1 MSFKIVENLTP
12 KEKERRREEY
22 TKWLEKHG
30 YLQKSEED
38 KIAEAYANWTHDAS
52 YLKRQPQS
60 EDPNKPLLQARSLT
74 QELIKD
80 LQSINHDTQAALKLA
95 TNIEEILNTIK

>member
-1 MSFKIVENLTP
+1 MSFKVIHNQTP
-12 KEKERRREEY
+12 KEKERRRIEY
-22 TKWLEKHG
+22 TAWLEEHG
-30 YLQKSEED
+30 YLQKEEKD

-52 YLKRQPQS
+52 YLRSQP
-60 EDPNKPLLQARSLT
+60 EDANKPLLQARSLT

-95 TNIEEILNTIK
+95 TNIQEILNTIK

>member
-38 KIAEAYANWTHDAS
+38 KMAEAYANWTHDAS
-52 YLKRQPQS
+52 YLRSQPS
-60 EDPNKPLLQARSLT
+60 DKPLLQARSLT
-74 QELIKD
+74 QELIRD